1 MASGNAS
8 RMTPLGRLEEGALL
22 GVLGYQLVQAGI
34 VTSALFDEYAG
45 RPFGLRPV
53 EYTVLALISG
63 NPGVSSARLAKALA
77 VSPPNISPVVERLEE
92 RGLITR
98 APSEED
104 RRAQTLHATR
114 AGNRLVE
121 QATRQVQ
128 DAEAALGLSPGEH
141 AILLELLHKLARAR
155 TAS

>member
-1 MASGNAS
+1 
-8 RMTPLGRLEEGALL
+8 MTPLGGLEEGALL

-34 VTSALFDEYAG
+34 VTAAVFEEQAG
-45 RPFGLRPV
+45 RPFSLRPV
-53 EYTVLALISG
+53 DYTVLALIAG

-104 RRAQTLHATR
+104 RRAQALHASR
-114 AGNRLVE
+114 AGSRLVE
-121 QATRQVQ
+121 QATRQLRG
-128 DAEAALGLSPGEH
+128 AEAALGLTPGEH
-141 AILLELLHKLARAR
+141 ALLLELLHKVACARAGR
-155 TAS
+155 